1 METSLERA
9 GFDGELVLESGPLNL
24 ACSLPFCGKL
34 GAMIVVI
41 KGLVDGEKRER
52 GKRRESLGQVGRRL

>member
-9 GFDGELVLESGPLNL
+9 GSEGELVLESGPLNL
-24 ACSLPFCGKL
+24 TCSLPFCGKL
-34 GAMIVVI
+34 GAMIVVT

-52 GKRRESLGQVGRRL
+52 GKGRESLGQVGRRL